1 MKPDLTEIGMRSL
14 RKAVR
19 MITSGETKRIDLG
32 NGTIVY
38 KISSKNPKKYTI
50 RIDMRIEE
58 EEE

>member
-1 MKPDLTEIGMRSL
+1 MSPDLTEIGMHFL

-38 KISSKNPKKYTI
+38 KVPSKNPNKYTI
-50 RIDMRIEE
+50 RIDMKIEE
-58 EEE
+58 E